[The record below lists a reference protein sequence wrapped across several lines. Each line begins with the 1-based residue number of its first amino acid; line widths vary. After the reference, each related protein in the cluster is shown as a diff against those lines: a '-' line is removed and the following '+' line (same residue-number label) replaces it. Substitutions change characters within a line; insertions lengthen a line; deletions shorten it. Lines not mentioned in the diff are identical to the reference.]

1 LKIVQKNPK
10 KVLTWSVKFEMLS
23 AHTKQLN
30 KNMRTKSIILGAA
43 LLAAG
48 VATSMAQVSNVFSV
62 NVVGYVNLNVTSNK
76 YTLMQNPLDDGK
88 GNIVTN
94 IMPLN
99 DSFDTADTGANTG
112 VQSVLLGFDNT
123 GHLVALE
130 TYFAGFGWFPGT
142 NAFPPGRG
150 FFFYGGTNAP
160 VTLAGNVVTN
170 SSKTLTSGYNLVGSA
185 YPAAL
190 DITTLGLTGTNNVVN
205 GNNDVILRQD
215 PVAFTLSDIVT
226 FFGPTSP
233 PATPAYGWFE
243 NMNDQGPQGPTARV
257 GEAFYYFIAP
267 GNTSFGW
274 NQNFTI
280 H

>member
-1 LKIVQKNPK
+1 
-10 KVLTWSVKFEMLS
+10 MLS
-23 AHTKQLN
+23 AHTEQLN
-30 KNMRTKSIILGAA
+30 NKMRTKSILLGAA

-62 NVVGYVNLNVTSNK
+62 NVVGYVNMTITSNK

-99 DSFDTADTGANTG
+99 DSFDTSGGTG

-150 FFFYGGTNAP
+150 FFFYGGTNST

-170 SSKTLTSGYNLVGSA
+170 GATALPAGGVAGQYSLVGSK

-205 GNNDVILRQD
+205 GNNDVILRQL
-215 PVAFTLSDIVT
+215 PSNFTLSDIVT

-243 NMNDQGPQGPTARV
+243 NINDQGPQGPTLRV
-257 GEAFYYFIAP
+257 GEAFYYFTAA
-267 GNTSFGW
+267 GNTAFAW